1 MIDKEAIW
9 SRTIQ
14 LVRGCIITL
23 SHQHSWREGQTLH
36 AHADSWLPYNSS
48 INCLD
53 VMLGI
58 KKVQVQDR
66 IAIAS
71 LNLSATMHGKV
82 SLSQILCYTCFPMLP
97 ACIKLL
103 SLFHYICMLYWAEKA
118 LMHNDTYNDIC
129 LLVGI
134 SNHLWWY

>member
-9 SRTIQ
+9 SRMIQ

-23 SHQHSWREGQTLH
+23 SHQHSWTEGQTLH
-36 AHADSWLPYNSS
+36 AHADSWLPYNSA

-58 KKVQVQDR
+58 KKAQVQDR

-71 LNLSATMHGKV
+71 LILSATMHGKV
-82 SLSQILCYTCFPMLP
+82 SLSQILCYTFSP
-97 ACIKLL
+97 IL
-103 SLFHYICMLYWAEKA
+103 SAYIQFSSFLYNILMSYWAEKA
-118 LMHNDTYNDIC
+118 LMHNDT
-129 LLVGI
+129 
-134 SNHLWWY
+134 WWYLFTCWDW